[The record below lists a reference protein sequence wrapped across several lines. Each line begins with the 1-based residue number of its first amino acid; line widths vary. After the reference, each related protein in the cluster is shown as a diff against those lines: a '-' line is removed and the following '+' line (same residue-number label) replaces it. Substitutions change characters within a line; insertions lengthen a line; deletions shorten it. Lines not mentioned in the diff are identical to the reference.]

1 MPHPTSEELSY
12 IKELSEDFFGKKDFT
27 YFIDTFGCQQNVSD
41 SEHIGG
47 LLEQMGYTKVSYKTK
62 ADIVLMNSCAVRDHA
77 EIKFLGHVGELKPLK
92 IVNKKKVIILCG
104 CMFSN
109 GRNAATIKE
118 SYPFVDIVADT
129 TLTENLYETL
139 ADFFENPKEK
149 LFPENE
155 LPEKEIIE
163 GIKVSHASRFN
174 VSVPI
179 MYGCDNRCNY
189 CIVPYVRGEEVNREP
204 DDIVDEI
211 KSVVANG
218 ARHITLLGQ
227 NVNAYGRKLDEDID
241 FVGLLKRVCAV
252 DGDFI
257 VSFLSSHPKFFTK
270 ELIDFIAAEPK
281 MCRMLHIPAQ
291 AGSDSVLAAMGR
303 GYIFDEYLKLITYAK
318 NTIKGVGFTGDIMIA
333 YPGETE
339 VDFDATL
346 ELVRRVGYYQLFT
359 FIFSKRP
366 GTPAASLPDNLIG
379 AKKTDR
385 MERLLTNQKA
395 IAVEVLSMFKDS
407 VLRVLVEQE
416 ENGMYIGKYG
426 NFLLIRFSSPHRQ
439 IKIGELCNV
448 FITGSSATSLTGI
461 MEE

>member
-1 MPHPTSEELSY
+1 MPYPTSDEFKY
-12 IKELSEDFFGKKDFT
+12 IKEMSEDFFGKNEFT
-27 YFIDTFGCQQNVSD
+27 YYIDTYGCQQNVSD

-47 LLEQMGYTKVSYKTK
+47 LLEQMGYTKVGYKTK
-62 ADIVLMNSCAVRDHA
+62 ADVILMNSCAVRDHA

-92 IVNKKKVIILCG
+92 IVNPKRIIILFG

-129 TLTENLYETL
+129 TFTENLYDTL
-139 ADFFENPKEK
+139 ADFFESPKQK
-149 LFPENE
+149 IFPESE

-163 GIKVSHASRFN
+163 GIAVSHTSRFN

-189 CIVPYVRGEEVNREP
+189 CIVPYVRGEEINREP
-204 DDIVDEI
+204 DDIIEEI
-211 KSVVANG
+211 KALVQNG

-227 NVNAYGRKLDEDID
+227 NVNAYGRKLAEDID
-241 FVGLLKRVCAV
+241 FVGLLKRICAIE
-252 DGDFI
+252 GDYI

-291 AGSDSVLAAMGR
+291 AGSDNVLAAMGR
-303 GYIFDEYLKLITYAK
+303 GYTFDDYMKLITYAK

-346 ELVRRVGYYQLFT
+346 ELVRRVGYFQLFT

-366 GTPAASLPDNLIG
+366 GTPAASLTDNLIQ

-385 MERLLTNQKA
+385 MDRLLTNHKA
-395 IAVEVLSMFKDS
+395 IASEVLTGFKDTK
-407 VLRVLVEQE
+407 LRVLVEQE
-416 ENGMYIGKYG
+416 ENDMYIGKYG

-439 IKIGELCNV
+439 IRMGELCNV
-448 FITGSSATSLTGI
+448 FITGSSATALTGI
-461 MEE
+461 LEE